1 MYLHA
6 YMTEKV
12 IWVYLDE
19 KYKKSSV
26 LLLTYIIDCI
36 IVAYMMYEVNLRG
49 TYTPTCLGTSN
60 PKVSLK
66 CSIFDISQAT
76 MLTKMTYN
84 NH

>member
-1 MYLHA
+1 MIK
-6 YMTEKV
+6 KV

-19 KYKKSSV
+19 KYKESFM
-26 LLLTYIIDCI
+26 LLLTYINDCI

-66 CSIFDISQAT
+66 RSISNISQAT

-84 NH
+84 SH